1 MKKLL
6 TLSILLL
13 QVVVLFA
20 QEKNNFIEGYL
31 TSAERKVDQPF
42 LERFSTSERGN
53 ITFVAN
59 NILNR
64 DPANTPYNGFTGNH
78 SFNLQYIDI
87 DGDSNTFSSS
97 KSTLNLPNCSEV
109 TYAGLYWAGIYPYD
123 NWSEEPGA
131 NSRDSDFNKMKF
143 KVPGGNYIDIVAD
156 KFDVTKR
163 ELIYDDGITTEKP
176 YVCYKDVTT
185 ILQGLTDI
193 NGSPIP
199 NGDYYGANIKATLG
213 TDNVGSRLGSS
224 AGWVLVVI
232 YKNENESSKKFYLF
246 DGFSTIKSSTNP
258 FTDVNI
264 TGFQTV
270 PSGPVRANLLVGA
283 LEGDRSIS
291 GDAFQIKRPSG
302 GFETL
307 TTGNLNTTNNF
318 FNGSITFN
326 NNHLTNR
333 VPNSRNT
340 LGFDVDLFSLNNP
353 TKSILN
359 NNQTETTL
367 RFTTSGDSYWPFL
380 LGMSVEIIEPKIQ
393 LIKTIED
400 AAGNPVPPNMGVD
413 FGDEI
418 FYSIKFQN
426 VGTDNALNTEL
437 IDLLPK
443 NVDLIESDI
452 ILPAGLTAADY
463 TYTPPAI
470 GNGFRGELRF
480 NIPDGMVTEN
490 GAEYEIKLKVQ
501 VVSSC
506 NDLRDVCSN
515 VIMNQAFANYD
526 SDEGGTP
533 RVINEPSFSGIDACN
548 LGTVGTSNFL
558 IDTSGCTFERT
569 QILCGA
575 NTDLV
580 AGDGFASYSWVNAN
594 NLGTVIGTNQILTVT
609 QGGTYIVTKTVPN
622 NSPAGCVSTTETVHV
637 TAFNTVVNPLA
648 NFADQV
654 LNSCPNNIELAEIY
668 LCGNAGTRDIN
679 LPFVVPPAGTIGTTV
694 RWFELVSCP
703 TPTTIAGCANVD
715 SGCNWTDLGTD
726 LSKTF
731 NDAGQY
737 KLEVLYDG
745 QCPKTYYFNV
755 YKATLNP
762 AIVKEDLICG
772 ASADI
777 VINNIP
783 AGYEYSLT
791 GPGGFNAPF
800 QLSNT
805 FTVTAPGDYDLSIR
819 LANGSAATCTYTFP
833 AINIQETTID
843 LDVITTN
850 MQCANEPAQIR
861 VQVSGAPG
869 DYTYTLTQ
877 GTNTIA
883 TEGPTAN
890 NDYTFNV
897 TDGGNYTVRVST
909 AQCTATEDVVINEP
923 AELNLTAIP
932 TKDISCVGGTSNGV
946 ITLNPSGGVLSGTDV
961 YSFAIWSK
969 DGVPLYA
976 NISDIPASAYFTN
989 TTHQVIN
996 GQEGVYTFVVV
1007 DSNNCTTISTPV
1019 TINVEPELQFNHT
1032 VTNIS
1037 CNGLT
1042 DGSIN
1047 VNVVGSDLG
1056 FSPIE
1061 YSINGAGG
1069 PWNTTG
1075 VFNNLSANP
1084 NYTVTIRASKTGYQC
1099 AYEITNIGITEPLPL
1114 NGGDVVGTNYECNTA
1129 GNTILGTL
1137 TFTPPTGGTGAYT
1150 YYYKLDSDPTFIA
1163 VTGTTVSGLVAG
1175 TYNVKAE
1182 DARGC
1187 ERNLTDVVID
1197 PIPGAP
1203 TLNHSIEYNCE
1214 GEGTIT
1220 VTPFNAAYTYTLDGG
1235 TPQTGANANIF
1246 VNTAIGSHTIRVN
1259 YFGNCRLDLPVTVQP
1274 GNIFSGSIDSSS
1286 DSECFG
1292 ADNGTISIAATN
1304 VVGTTFEYSTDGGTT
1319 WSATSDNPYRVIGLA
1334 ADTYNV
1340 FIRETDGGKTCV
1352 IDLGNVVITQPDELT
1367 LSASAT
1373 QIPTCVLPST
1383 GTITAVA
1390 SGGVPPYEFS
1400 IDNGTSWQSSPIF
1413 SNVPARATDYI
1424 VMIRDSRNCNECG
1437 CTSNLFENG
1446 SFEQPARAGTTFSIY
1461 NENSVPGWDST
1472 ANDNRIEIWYNNFNG
1487 VPAHNGVAHAELN
1500 ANLESSLFQEY
1511 CTQPGDVIS
1520 WSVAHRG
1527 RRGTDVATVKIG
1539 DDLATASVVETM
1551 SDGTSAWGVYSG
1563 TYTVPVGQSTTVIAF
1578 DAVST
1583 AGGNISV
1590 GNFIDDVKITIA
1602 RNNCIPV
1609 SIPLIEPTPVAF
1621 TVTPEVCFNGT
1632 NGTLTVNVTSGNG
1645 NYLYSLDGGTTTQTS
1660 NVFTGL
1666 TAGTYNVTVT
1676 DGLSCT
1682 IPPVAAIINEQITA
1696 TVVPTNEICNT
1707 LGVITITPG
1716 GGDGN
1721 YQYVVTP
1728 VAPTVG
1734 AVITTTTSPINVS
1747 AGTYSVSVRDQGG
1760 AVGYC
1765 EYSENVTITRIVDP
1779 TVVVTAVQPDC
1790 SGGTGTVNIAISNGT
1805 SNYTTTLTLQG
1816 APGTVH
1822 TSGPSSDAAISFGT
1836 LAEGTYD
1843 VLVTDANGCTN
1854 ALPET
1859 VTITAPNAI
1868 TGDSRQ
1874 SQDYTCLQL
1883 GEITVENV
1891 VGGTPPYTYT
1901 LSDGTTTTTHT
1912 TDTVT
1917 FDHVFTGLTDG
1928 SYTVTISDVNTC
1940 NFVTTPTVVIP
1951 ALPTAPGL
1959 TSAVAYNCDGTGN
1972 ITITALPAGVYNYTL
1987 GATTNTTGIFNDLS
2001 DGTYT
2006 VTVDY
2011 GSDCTVDVVNI
2022 TILDNQE
2029 FTAVVTNQTN
2039 PVCIGDTNG
2048 TIEVTASFPST
2059 VPTDFDYSL
2068 DGGGTWIA
2076 SGANPFTIPNLDN
2089 ITYNILVKP
2098 TGAPVTD
2105 CNITLDPVVL
2115 SDPSPIVVA
2124 ATVTKD
2130 ITCDADPT
2138 LDGATIT
2145 ITPTTSGGNGAAYT
2159 YELFDNAT
2167 ATGAAVQVGAPF
2179 TDIDIAGDYWV
2190 VAIDVES
2197 CRSTPVLVN
2206 VPDKAALAFTVT
2218 PEVCYDGTNGTLTVN
2233 ITTGNGNY
2241 LYSLDGGTTTQA
2253 SNVFTGLTDGTYNV
2267 TVIDGFECTTT
2278 ESATIN
2284 EQITATVVPTN
2295 EICNTLGVITI
2306 TPGGG
2311 DGNYQYVVTPV
2322 APTVGA
2328 VITTTTSPINVSAGT
2343 YSVSV
2348 RDQGGAVGYCEYSE
2362 NVTITRIVDPTVVV
2376 TAVQPDCSGGTGTVN
2391 IAISNGTSNYTTT
2404 LTLQGAPGT
2413 VHTSGPSSDAAI
2425 SFGTLAEGTYDVLV
2439 TDVNGCT
2446 NALPETVTITAPN
2459 AITGDSRQSQD
2470 YTCLQLG
2477 EITVENV
2484 VGGTPP
2490 YTYTLSDGTTTTTH
2504 TTDTVTFDHVFT
2516 GLTDGSYT
2524 VTISDVNTCNFVTTP
2539 TVVIPALPTAPGL
2552 TSAVAYNC
2560 DGTGNITITALPA
2573 GVYNYTLGA
2582 TTNTTG
2588 IFNDLSDGT
2597 YTVTVDYG
2605 SDCTVDVV
2613 NITILDN
2620 QEFTAVVTNQT
2631 NPVCIGDT
2639 NGTIEVTASF
2649 PSTVPTDFDYSL
2661 DGGGTWIASGA
2672 NPFTIPN
2679 LDNIT
2684 YNILVK
2690 PTGAPVTDC
2699 NITLDPVVLSD
2710 PSPIVVAATV
2720 TKDITCDADPTLDG
2734 ATITIT
2740 PTTSGGNG
2748 AAYTY
2753 ELFDNATATGAAVQ
2767 VGAPF
2772 TDIDIAGDYW
2782 VVAIDV
2788 ESCRSTPVLVNVPDK
2803 AALAFTVTPEV
2814 CYDGT
2819 NGTLTVNITTGNG
2832 NYLYSLDGGTTT
2844 QASNVFT
2851 GLTDGTYNVTVID
2864 GFECTTT
2871 ESATINEQITATVV
2885 PTNEICNTL
2894 GVITITPGGG
2904 DGNYQ
2909 YVVTPVAPTVG
2920 AVITTTTSPIN
2931 VSAGTYSV
2939 SVRDQGGAVGYCEY
2953 SENVTI
2959 TRIVDPTVVVTAVQP
2974 DCSGG
2979 TGTVNIAISNGTS
2992 NYTTTL
2998 TLQGAPGTVH
3008 TSGPSSDAA
3017 ISFGTLAEGTYD
3029 VLVTDANGC
3038 TNALPETVTI
3048 TAPNAITGDSR
3059 QSQDYT
3065 CLQLGEITVENVVG
3079 GTPPYTYTLSDGT
3092 TTTTHTTDT
3101 VTFDH
3106 VFTGLTDGSYT
3117 VTISDVNTCNFVTT
3131 PTVVIPA
3138 LPTAPGLTSAVA
3150 YNCDGTGNITITAL
3164 PAGVYNYTL
3173 GATTNTT
3180 GIFND
3185 LSDGTYTVTVDYGSD
3200 CTVDVVNITILDNQ
3214 EFTAVV
3220 TNQTN
3225 PVCIG
3230 DTNGTIEVTASFPST
3245 VPTDF
3250 DYSLDGGGTWIA
3262 SGANPF
3268 TIPNLDNITYNILV
3282 KPTGAPVT
3290 DCNITLDPVVLSDPS
3305 PIVVA
3310 ATVTKDIT
3318 CDADPTL
3325 DGATITITPTTSGGN
3340 GAAYTYELFDNATA
3354 TGAAV
3359 QVGAPFTDIDTAG
3372 DYWVVAI
3379 DVESCRSTPVLVNV
3393 PVRETIVF
3401 TAVPQC
3407 YDGANGVI
3415 DINITSGNG
3424 TYEFSLD
3431 GTTWQTPTPANA
3443 TSFSITGLSN
3453 IAYTVE
3459 IRDIKGCTQTE
3470 NVTINNALVAT
3481 ATPTNASCIPLVS
3494 PTGQIEVFPAG
3505 GSTIGYEFSVVTDG
3519 SAAGVFSATNPIT
3532 NLAAGTYDVYV
3543 RDDANCEFIIQD
3555 VVIEQITPV
3564 AITITG
3570 NQPTCNGDTGSID
3583 GVITANT
3590 GQSPHTIT
3598 IADSGGVIAIRTLTG
3613 FVGTN
3618 FSFNNLP
3625 AETYTVA
3632 ITDNLGCTDSQSVT
3646 LVDPQAIVMDIAGI
3660 LPPGCAID
3668 PSQTGF
3674 NFINIDPNDYLPN
3687 TLQYSIDNGTSWVNF
3702 TATGGQI
3709 RGLNS
3714 GDKVQPV
3721 LQTIDGSGNTLCL
3734 VAYGE
3739 YEIIYN
3745 VTGLIVDPVANPG
3758 NCAVGFSVT
3767 VEALGGSPLS
3777 TFEFAINTP
3786 TGWVGPDA
3794 LNNGT
3799 LLDPDRTFT
3808 FTGLTPGLTYEFFVR
3823 DTTTGCIQQNNE
3835 DLYVDYT
3842 PSVPITSL
3850 VNNQSCFGSNAG
3862 QITFSISNPSLDLS
3876 NNFTWTLYERDL
3888 VTNLGAP
3895 VSAAYTNVSQTGL
3908 ADIIVTGLAAGNY
3921 YIVLT
3926 NDIGTCDFGSTDV
3939 LINVGTEI
3947 TGTLN
3952 PVTDITC
3959 NVDGVVRIENVT
3971 GGFGGYTYEVTSIT
3985 NTTIV
3990 PPITIAAGVT
4000 TFNVAYTDVIDPALP
4015 VNITI
4020 GVTDINGCT
4029 TILTPNPVVLNVS
4042 DSPIISL
4049 DAVSTCD
4056 VNKTITVSAA
4066 GGLAPY
4072 QYSINGGV
4080 FSSPTATPFVASGLA
4095 AGSYDITVRDSNGCT
4110 DVLNN
4115 TVIHESI
4122 AFDAVVTLNAVCTV
4136 DGQVTLTINSGS
4148 HLTGGV
4154 TADYSY
4160 SLDGNPAVSFGAGNT
4175 TAVLNLAPAT
4185 YTVSIVDNN
4194 TTCVTPIKSVNVL
4207 IPAQPVF
4214 TTNVV
4219 DATCNGGANGS
4230 IGVSVT
4236 AGLTPYTYSIVQTA
4250 GTGLLAGQ
4258 ATWDAA
4264 SSSFIAVPAGTY
4276 TVTVTGDNGC
4286 STDEL
4291 NVVVDDNDPLT
4302 VTAPLAVQFAC
4313 AANTNNVQNATL
4325 SINALDGSG
4334 VSGGSTVYSTVRLYH
4349 DVLGDNPADNSTN
4362 RTDDVEITTVS
4373 VTGTDHV
4380 FSITDVAG
4388 GSYYV
4393 EVVDSA
4399 SCMSLSGS
4407 TAINAFDAITDI
4419 TITQAKAIDC
4429 TTGDN
4434 ITVKTLT
4441 DIANVTYNIISA
4453 PAGYV
4458 GSTTELVALGT
4469 SSASFTD
4476 LPTGTYEITA
4486 THPVTGCVFTK
4497 EYTVDAEPAFTAIAN
4512 NPQTTCFGVSGGS
4525 IDVSFDV
4532 STPYTLGYD
4541 YEVLTSAGASL
4552 VPAVTGSGVGNVTET
4567 IAGLAAGTYYVSIN
4581 MSPNTPFCTI
4591 QTNEFTI
4598 VEPTAILSVTGL
4610 VDPGVS
4616 CTGISDATITAT
4628 GAAGFGG
4635 YTYQL
4640 EVTGAPNVPYRAGD
4654 AFATNTNNNVFT
4666 GLPAGNYTIR
4676 VRDVNGCEGSSAD
4689 VVVAAPVAVTF
4700 GVVELDNSCDTS
4712 VGGSIAV
4719 TAAGGTG
4726 SYTYVLT
4733 NGAGVEVGNTGVIA
4747 ITTHTFANLSAEDY
4761 TVSVTDS
4768 NGCAAPAGAA
4778 ITISEDLVFSLAT
4791 TKDLTCSAPMA
4802 GTVVITVASGS
4813 NNYTYEVAGPVGFTA
4828 IPAGSAFISG
4838 QTFSPTVAGTYTV
4851 TVTDEDA
4858 SPAACPVVRT
4868 IDIAAAL
4875 QPVFTTNVVDAT
4887 CNGGANGSIGVSVT
4901 AGLTPYTY
4909 SIVQTAGTGLL
4920 AGQATWDAAS
4930 SSFIAVP
4937 AGTYTVTVTGDNGC
4951 STDELN
4957 VVVDDND
4964 PLTVTAPLAVQF
4976 ACAANTNNVQNA
4988 TLSINALD
4996 GSGVSGGST
5005 VYSTVRLYHDVL
5017 GDNPADNSTNRTDDV
5032 EITTVSVT
5040 GTDHVFSIT
5049 DVAGGSYY
5057 VEVVDSAS
5065 CMSLSGSTAINAF
5078 DAITDITITQ
5088 AKAIDCT
5095 TGDNITVKTLTDI
5108 ANVTYNIISAPAGY
5122 VGSTTELVA
5131 LGTSSASFTDLPT
5144 GTYEI
5149 TATHPVT
5156 GCVFTKEYTVD
5167 AEPAFTAI
5175 ANNPQTT
5182 CFGVSGGSIDV
5193 SFDVSTPYTLGYDY
5207 EVLTSAGASLVPAV
5221 TGSGVG
5227 NVTETIAGLA
5237 AGTYYV
5243 SINMSPNTPFCTI
5256 QTNEFTI
5263 VEPTAILSVTG
5274 LVDPGV
5280 SCTGISDAT
5289 ITATGAAG
5297 FGGYT
5302 YQLEVTGAPNVPYRA
5317 GDAFAT
5323 NTNNNV
5329 FTGLPAGNYT
5339 IRVRDVNGCEGS
5351 SADVVVAAPVA
5362 VTFGVVELD
5371 NSCDTSVGG
5380 SIAVTAAGGTG
5391 SYTYVLTNGAGVEVG
5406 NTGVIAITTHTFANL
5421 SAEDYT
5427 VSVTD
5432 SNGCAAPAGAAITIS
5447 EDLVFSL
5454 ATTKDLTCSA
5464 PMAGTVVITVA
5475 SGSNNYTYEVA
5486 GPVGFTAIPAGSAF
5500 ISGQTFSPTVAGTY
5514 TVTVTDEDAS
5524 PAACPVVRTI
5534 DIAAAL
5540 QPVFT
5545 TNVVD
5550 ATCNGG
5556 ANGSIGV
5563 SVTAGLTPYT
5573 YSIVQTAGTGLLA
5586 GQATWDAAS
5595 SSFIAVP
5602 AGTYTVTVT
5611 GDNGCS
5617 TDELNVVVNDN
5628 PLLTVTAPTAVQFA
5642 CAANTNNV
5650 QNATLSID
5658 ALDGSGVSGGSTVYS
5673 TVRLYHDV
5681 NGDNPADNSTN
5692 RTDDIEVTTVSV
5704 TGTDHVFIITDVAG
5718 GSYYVEVVDNASC
5731 MSLSGSTTINAFDAI
5746 TDITITQAKAIDCT
5760 TGDNITVKTLT
5771 DIANVT
5777 YNIISAP
5784 AGYVGSTTELVA
5796 LGTSSAS
5803 FTDLPTGTYEIT
5815 ATHPVTGCVFTKEYT
5830 VDAEPAF
5837 TAIAN
5842 NPQTTCFGV
5851 SGGSIDV
5858 SFDVSTPY
5866 TLGYDYEVLTSAGAS
5881 LVPAVTGSGVGNA
5894 TETIAGLPAGTYY
5907 VSINMSP
5914 NTPFCTIQTNEFTI
5928 VEPAAILSVSGI
5940 VDPGVSCTGISD
5952 ATITAT
5958 GAAGFGGYTYQL
5970 EVTGAPNVPYRAGD
5984 AFATNLNNNVFTG
5997 LPAGNYTI
6005 RVRDVNGCEGSSAD
6019 VVVAAPVAVTFG
6031 VVELDNS
6038 CDTSVGGSIAV
6049 TAAGGTGSYTY
6060 VLTNG
6065 AGVEVGNTG
6074 VIATTT
6080 HTFANLSAEDYTVSV
6095 TDSNG
6100 CAAPAGAA
6108 ITISEDLVFSL
6119 ATTKDLTCSAPM
6131 AGTVVITVA
6140 SGSNN
6145 YTYEVAGPVG
6155 FTAIPAGSAF
6165 ISGQTFS
6172 PTVAGTYTVTVTD
6185 EDASPAAC
6193 PVVRTIDI
6201 AVEKQPIFTAT
6212 AVIDDI
6218 CNGSSDGAISM
6229 TPVNNG
6235 ISPLTY
6241 TIAPIAGTLDVAT
6254 STFEDLPA
6262 GIYTITATGTNGCS
6276 SIRNVT
6282 ITENADIDISGAVTI
6297 SEFGCTTGNETNNAV
6312 VSVNTVG
6319 VGGTGNFVRAVFV
6332 YDNGTP
6338 GDTTDDLTQDSGVFS
6353 YTVTN
6358 EVGGQITVTVFDD
6371 NNCSDTIIR
6380 TINPFARIT
6389 GVTVTSQ
6396 KAIDCNN
6403 GEDIIATYTST
6414 IAIANVEYR
6423 LYNDTT
6429 GLLMEPIR
6437 TIDGDF
6443 ISLLATGNYRIEIE
6457 NTDTNCVFTEY
6468 YTVDETPEYELIV
6481 NNIQRACSGGNGSVD
6496 LIFNPSTPY
6505 VDIYSY
6511 EVFNVG
6517 GVTTGQI
6524 GNGIGNA
6531 VTTIN
6536 TLPEGDYYIVVNMP
6550 NTPFCT
6556 VTSGNFTVEEPD
6568 TALTLSEELTY
6579 LKCNILTSGEVDLTA
6594 QGGWGAYEYEL
6605 INTTTSVTIQNFGN
6619 NNVITGLEAGNYQAT
6634 VRDANN
6640 CREVIT
6646 FQLDP
6651 GTTITGSYTV
6661 TPNDCIGEY
6670 TATIEAINVL
6680 GGQLQDAPINYMYA
6694 LEYPDGTRTTTQASP
6709 VFANLS
6715 AGVGYSVIISD
6726 GYSCDG
6732 RVGPIDIVDPTKTV
6746 ASANI
6751 TADITCNR
6759 AQATVEVSG
6768 SGGTGPYE
6776 FSIDGVNFLA
6786 PNAGLN
6792 YIFSV
6797 DAGEHNFY
6805 VRDTESCISDPR
6817 VITINSYAALTA
6829 TLDTASAFITCNGDA
6844 NAVLSANAEN
6854 GLGNYEYQLLDGSD
6868 TPIDGT
6874 WQTSNSFS
6882 NLDVGTYKINVRS
6895 TKGLDVCTTT
6905 TGQHTITQPLPLI
6918 GTAVATQNVTCF
6930 GTNTGIITATGQD
6943 GNGDYE
6949 FNIVSEPSSPE
6960 YPENK
6965 YVKNGVFE
6973 NLAAGVYWVTVKDI
6987 IGCVNAPIRVEI
6999 IEPDELE
7006 ISLVSIA
7013 EQTCLSSPTP
7023 IITVDVQGGTQP
7035 YFISINNVELATPF
7049 NQNQIAIGAA
7059 AGIQANTTYLIS
7071 VRDSGGGCPP
7081 KSIAPL
7087 TTIESVDLEL
7097 TVDFEYTCPTGNI
7110 IKAIVA
7116 DKYKNNMSYSLYL
7129 GGTLVTTNT
7138 TGEFIDV
7145 AAGNGYTVTAT
7156 DTVTSCSES
7165 LASDPI
7171 DIEDIQALTMT
7182 IDDSQKNKLI
7192 ANVDFGLP
7200 PYSFTVDGVDYE
7212 DENEIVILQTKDYTI
7227 TVTDARGCEV
7237 TMTVRGVYVT
7247 ITVLNLFTPDGDGVN
7262 DFWYPLEVENYHN
7275 LKVYIFDRY
7284 AREITKFRGM
7294 QQGWDG
7300 TYDGKPLP
7308 AGDYWYTLYYNE
7320 LSGEEKK
7327 LMGHFTLYR

>member
-1 MKKLL
+1 
-6 TLSILLL
+6 
-13 QVVVLFA
+13 
-20 QEKNNFIEGYL
+20 
-31 TSAERKVDQPF
+31 
-42 LERFSTSERGN
+42 
-53 ITFVAN
+53 
-59 NILNR
+59 
-64 DPANTPYNGFTGNH
+64 
-78 SFNLQYIDI
+78 
-87 DGDSNTFSSS
+87 
-97 KSTLNLPNCSEV
+97 
-109 TYAGLYWAGIYPYD
+109 
-123 NWSEEPGA
+123 
-131 NSRDSDFNKMKF
+131 
-143 KVPGGNYIDIVAD
+143 
-156 KFDVTKR
+156 
-163 ELIYDDGITTEKP
+163 
-176 YVCYKDVTT
+176 
-185 ILQGLTDI
+185 
-193 NGSPIP
+193 
-199 NGDYYGANIKATLG
+199 
-213 TDNVGSRLGSS
+213 
-224 AGWVLVVI
+224 
-232 YKNENESSKKFYLF
+232 
-246 DGFSTIKSSTNP
+246 
-258 FTDVNI
+258 
-264 TGFQTV
+264 
-270 PSGPVRANLLVGA
+270 
-283 LEGDRSIS
+283 
-291 GDAFQIKRPSG
+291 
-302 GFETL
+302 
-307 TTGNLNTTNNF
+307 
-318 FNGSITFN
+318 
-326 NNHLTNR
+326 
-333 VPNSRNT
+333 
-340 LGFDVDLFSLNNP
+340 
-353 TKSILN
+353 
-359 NNQTETTL
+359 
-367 RFTTSGDSYWPFL
+367 
-380 LGMSVEIIEPKIQ
+380 
-393 LIKTIED
+393 
-400 AAGNPVPPNMGVD
+400 
-413 FGDEI
+413 
-418 FYSIKFQN
+418 
-426 VGTDNALNTEL
+426 
-437 IDLLPK
+437 
-443 NVDLIESDI
+443 
-452 ILPAGLTAADY
+452 
-463 TYTPPAI
+463 
-470 GNGFRGELRF
+470 
-480 NIPDGMVTEN
+480 
-490 GAEYEIKLKVQ
+490 
-501 VVSSC
+501 
-506 NDLRDVCSN
+506 
-515 VIMNQAFANYD
+515 
-526 SDEGGTP
+526 
-533 RVINEPSFSGIDACN
+533 
-548 LGTVGTSNFL
+548 
-558 IDTSGCTFERT
+558 
-569 QILCGA
+569 
-575 NTDLV
+575 
-580 AGDGFASYSWVNAN
+580 
-594 NLGTVIGTNQILTVT
+594 
-609 QGGTYIVTKTVPN
+609 
-622 NSPAGCVSTTETVHV
+622 
-637 TAFNTVVNPLA
+637 
-648 NFADQV
+648 
-654 LNSCPNNIELAEIY
+654 
-668 LCGNAGTRDIN
+668 
-679 LPFVVPPAGTIGTTV
+679 
-694 RWFELVSCP
+694 
-703 TPTTIAGCANVD
+703 
-715 SGCNWTDLGTD
+715 
-726 LSKTF
+726 
-731 NDAGQY
+731 
-737 KLEVLYDG
+737 
-745 QCPKTYYFNV
+745 
-755 YKATLNP
+755 
-762 AIVKEDLICG
+762 
-772 ASADI
+772 
-777 VINNIP
+777 
-783 AGYEYSLT
+783 
-791 GPGGFNAPF
+791 
-800 QLSNT
+800 
-805 FTVTAPGDYDLSIR
+805 
-819 LANGSAATCTYTFP
+819 
-833 AINIQETTID
+833 
-843 LDVITTN
+843 
-850 MQCANEPAQIR
+850 
-861 VQVSGAPG
+861 
-869 DYTYTLTQ
+869 
-877 GTNTIA
+877 
-883 TEGPTAN
+883 
-890 NDYTFNV
+890 
-897 TDGGNYTVRVST
+897 
-909 AQCTATEDVVINEP
+909 
-923 AELNLTAIP
+923 
-932 TKDISCVGGTSNGV
+932 
-946 ITLNPSGGVLSGTDV
+946 
-961 YSFAIWSK
+961 
-969 DGVPLYA
+969 
-976 NISDIPASAYFTN
+976 
-989 TTHQVIN
+989 
-996 GQEGVYTFVVV
+996 
-1007 DSNNCTTISTPV
+1007 
-1019 TINVEPELQFNHT
+1019 
-1032 VTNIS
+1032 
-1037 CNGLT
+1037 
-1042 DGSIN
+1042 
-1047 VNVVGSDLG
+1047 
-1056 FSPIE
+1056 
-1061 YSINGAGG
+1061 
-1069 PWNTTG
+1069 
-1075 VFNNLSANP
+1075 
-1084 NYTVTIRASKTGYQC
+1084 
-1099 AYEITNIGITEPLPL
+1099 
-1114 NGGDVVGTNYECNTA
+1114 
-1129 GNTILGTL
+1129 
-1137 TFTPPTGGTGAYT
+1137 
-1150 YYYKLDSDPTFIA
+1150 
-1163 VTGTTVSGLVAG
+1163 
-1175 TYNVKAE
+1175 
-1182 DARGC
+1182 
-1187 ERNLTDVVID
+1187 
-1197 PIPGAP
+1197 
-1203 TLNHSIEYNCE
+1203 
-1214 GEGTIT
+1214 
-1220 VTPFNAAYTYTLDGG
+1220 
-1235 TPQTGANANIF
+1235 
-1246 VNTAIGSHTIRVN
+1246 
-1259 YFGNCRLDLPVTVQP
+1259 
-1274 GNIFSGSIDSSS
+1274 
-1286 DSECFG
+1286 
-1292 ADNGTISIAATN
+1292 
-1304 VVGTTFEYSTDGGTT
+1304 
-1319 WSATSDNPYRVIGLA
+1319 
-1334 ADTYNV
+1334 
-1340 FIRETDGGKTCV
+1340 
-1352 IDLGNVVITQPDELT
+1352 
-1367 LSASAT
+1367 
-1373 QIPTCVLPST
+1373 
-1383 GTITAVA
+1383 
-1390 SGGVPPYEFS
+1390 
-1400 IDNGTSWQSSPIF
+1400 
-1413 SNVPARATDYI
+1413 
-1424 VMIRDSRNCNECG
+1424 
-1437 CTSNLFENG
+1437 
-1446 SFEQPARAGTTFSIY
+1446 
-1461 NENSVPGWDST
+1461 
-1472 ANDNRIEIWYNNFNG
+1472 
-1487 VPAHNGVAHAELN
+1487 
-1500 ANLESSLFQEY
+1500 
-1511 CTQPGDVIS
+1511 
-1520 WSVAHRG
+1520 
-1527 RRGTDVATVKIG
+1527 
-1539 DDLATASVVETM
+1539 M
-1551 SDGTSAWGVYSG
+1551 SDGRTAWGVYSG

-1583 AGGNISV
+1583 ASGSISV

-1621 TVTPEVCFNGT
+1621 TVTPEVCYDGT

-1645 NYLYSLDGGTTTQTS
+1645 NYLYSLDGGTTTQAS
-1660 NVFTGL
+1660 NIFTGL
-1666 TAGTYNVTVT
+1666 TDGTYNVTVT

-1682 IPPVAAIINEQITA
+1682 IPPVSATINPQITG

-1765 EYSENVTITRIVDP
+1765 EYSENVTITRIADPTVVVTAVQPDCSGGTGTVNIAISNGTSNYTTTLTLQGAPGTVHTSGPSSDAAISFGTLAEGIYDVLVTDANGCTNALPETVTITAPNAITGDSRQSQDYTCLQLGEITVENVVGGTPPYTYTLSDGTTTTTHTTDTVTFDHVFTGLTDGSYTVTISDVNTCNFVTTPTVVIPALPTAPGLTSAVAYNCDGTGNITITALPAGVYNYTLGATTNTTGIFNDLSDGTYTVTVDYGSDCTVDVVNITILDNQEFTAVVTNQTNPVCIGDTNGTIEVTASFPSTVPTDFDYSLDGGGTWIASGANPFTIPNLDNITYNILVKPTGAPVTDCNITLDPVVLSDPSPIVVAATVTKDITCDADPSLDGATITITPTTSGGNGAAYTYELFDNATATGAAVQVGAPFTDIDIAGDYWVVAIDVESCRSIPVLVNVPDKAALAFTVTPEVCYNGTNGTLTVNITSGNGNYLYSLDGGTTTQASNIFTGLTDGTYNVTVIDGFECTTTEPATINPQITGTVVPTNEICNTLGVITITPGGGDGNYQYVVTPVAPTVGAVITTTTSPINVSAGTYSVSVRDQGGAVGYCEYSENVTITRIADP

-2076 SGANPFTIPNLDN
+2076 SGANPFIIPNLDN

-2130 ITCDADPT
+2130 ITCDADPS

-2197 CRSTPVLVN
+2197 CRSIPVLVN

-2218 PEVCYDGTNGTLTVN
+2218 PEVCYNGTNGTLTVN
-2233 ITTGNGNY
+2233 ITSGNGNY

-2253 SNVFTGLTDGTYNV
+2253 SNIFTGLTDGTYNV

-2278 ESATIN
+2278 EPATIN
-2284 EQITATVVPTN
+2284 PQITGTVVPTN

-2362 NVTITRIVDPTVVV
+2362 NVTITRI
-2376 TAVQPDCSGGTGTVN
+2376 A
-2391 IAISNGTSNYTTT
+2391 
-2404 LTLQGAPGT
+2404 
-2413 VHTSGPSSDAAI
+2413 
-2425 SFGTLAEGTYDVLV
+2425 
-2439 TDVNGCT
+2439 
-2446 NALPETVTITAPN
+2446 
-2459 AITGDSRQSQD
+2459 
-2470 YTCLQLG
+2470 
-2477 EITVENV
+2477 
-2484 VGGTPP
+2484 
-2490 YTYTLSDGTTTTTH
+2490 
-2504 TTDTVTFDHVFT
+2504 
-2516 GLTDGSYT
+2516 
-2524 VTISDVNTCNFVTTP
+2524 
-2539 TVVIPALPTAPGL
+2539 
-2552 TSAVAYNC
+2552 
-2560 DGTGNITITALPA
+2560 
-2573 GVYNYTLGA
+2573 
-2582 TTNTTG
+2582 
-2588 IFNDLSDGT
+2588 
-2597 YTVTVDYG
+2597 
-2605 SDCTVDVV
+2605 
-2613 NITILDN
+2613 
-2620 QEFTAVVTNQT
+2620 
-2631 NPVCIGDT
+2631 
-2639 NGTIEVTASF
+2639 
-2649 PSTVPTDFDYSL
+2649 
-2661 DGGGTWIASGA
+2661 
-2672 NPFTIPN
+2672 
-2679 LDNIT
+2679 
-2684 YNILVK
+2684 
-2690 PTGAPVTDC
+2690 
-2699 NITLDPVVLSD
+2699 
-2710 PSPIVVAATV
+2710 
-2720 TKDITCDADPTLDG
+2720 
-2734 ATITIT
+2734 
-2740 PTTSGGNG
+2740 
-2748 AAYTY
+2748 
-2753 ELFDNATATGAAVQ
+2753 
-2767 VGAPF
+2767 
-2772 TDIDIAGDYW
+2772 
-2782 VVAIDV
+2782 
-2788 ESCRSTPVLVNVPDK
+2788 
-2803 AALAFTVTPEV
+2803 
-2814 CYDGT
+2814 
-2819 NGTLTVNITTGNG
+2819 
-2832 NYLYSLDGGTTT
+2832 
-2844 QASNVFT
+2844 
-2851 GLTDGTYNVTVID
+2851 
-2864 GFECTTT
+2864 
-2871 ESATINEQITATVV
+2871 
-2885 PTNEICNTL
+2885 
-2894 GVITITPGGG
+2894 
-2904 DGNYQ
+2904 
-2909 YVVTPVAPTVG
+2909 
-2920 AVITTTTSPIN
+2920 
-2931 VSAGTYSV
+2931 
-2939 SVRDQGGAVGYCEY
+2939 
-2953 SENVTI
+2953 
-2959 TRIVDPTVVVTAVQP
+2959 DPTVVVTAVQP

-3268 TIPNLDNITYNILV
+3268 IIPNLDNITYNILV

-3318 CDADPTL
+3318 CDADPSL

-3359 QVGAPFTDIDTAG
+3359 QVGAPFTDIDIAG

-3481 ATPTNASCIPLVS
+3481 ATPTNASCIPLGT
-3494 PTGQIEVFPAG
+3494 PTGQIEVFPTG
-3505 GSTIGYEFSVVTDG
+3505 GSTTGYEFSVVTDG
-3519 SAAGVFSATNPIT
+3519 STAGVFSATNPIT

-3564 AITITG
+3564 TITITD
-3570 NQPTCNGDTGSID
+3570 NQPTCNGRTGSIK

-3598 IADSGGVIAIRTLTG
+3598 IADSGGIIVARTLAG
-3613 FVGTN
+3613 FIGTN
-3618 FSFNNLP
+3618 FNFDNLP
-3625 AETYTVA
+3625 AETYTVE
-3632 ITDNLGCTDSQSVT
+3632 ITDDLGCTDSQSVT
-3646 LVDPQAIVMDIAGI
+3646 LVDPPALTISIVPERPICGTPFALGTNETLFGYDFTGFPTILAPNKLQFSVDNGVTWQDSPIFRGTDGSPDFNYGTVTFPAIRITDIATESI
-3660 LPPGCAID
+3660 TYC
-3668 PSQTGF
+3668 F
-3674 NFINIDPNDYLPN
+3674 N
-3687 TLQYSIDNGTSWVNF
+3687 SI
-3702 TATGGQI
+3702 
-3709 RGLNS
+3709 
-3714 GDKVQPV
+3714 
-3721 LQTIDGSGNTLCL
+3721 GSYTMPFEVSPL
-3734 VAYGE
+3734 VV
-3739 YEIIYN
+3739 N
-3745 VTGLIVDPVANPG
+3745 VTTNSADCTAGAEAVVNVSGGVGNYQYTYNTIQVAPGPSGWQPAGLGTA
-3758 NCAVGFSVT
+3758 ATTYTFS
-3767 VEALGGSPLS
+3767 
-3777 TFEFAINTP
+3777 
-3786 TGWVGPDA
+3786 
-3794 LNNGT
+3794 
-3799 LLDPDRTFT
+3799 
-3808 FTGLTPGLTYEFFVR
+3808 GLTPGRTYYFFVKDLGDNDCVKVDDTFIIDIDVVITPSILSQSCNGGNTGSLQFDID
-3823 DTTTGCIQQNNE
+3823 DTTSNLLTGGVPAINWELFSLN
-3835 DLYVDYT
+3835 VVT
-3842 PSVPITSL
+3842 GVSTSVETGTQGSLAPILPTGNGTLSPGTYYL
-3850 VNNQSCFGSNAG
+3850 EIENNAG
-3862 QITFSISNPSLDLS
+3862 TCTFASPNIEILETAPINA
-3876 NNFTWTLYERDL
+3876 
-3888 VTNLGAP
+3888 NLTV
-3895 VSAAYTNVSQTGL
+3895 VS
-3908 ADIIVTGLAAGNY
+3908 
-3921 YIVLT
+3921 
-3926 NDIGTCDFGSTDV
+3926 
-3939 LINVGTEI
+3939 
-3947 TGTLN
+3947 
-3952 PVTDITC
+3952 DITC
-3959 NVDGVVRIENVT
+3959 STNGVISVNATGGTGPYTYSVASSVNFLPADATVSGTTIEFAYADVTDPTLDVT
-3971 GGFGGYTYEVTSIT
+3971 GI
-3985 NTTIV
+3985 
-3990 PPITIAAGVT
+3990 
-4000 TFNVAYTDVIDPALP
+4000 
-4015 VNITI
+4015 NITI
-4020 GVTDINGCT
+4020 TDSNGNSCST
-4029 TILTPNPVVLNVS
+4029 TVGPESLIVGQLPNIISSTPNS
-4042 DSPIISL
+4042 
-4049 DAVSTCD
+4049 CG
-4056 VNKTITVSAA
+4056 VNKTITTRVNSGTGPYQFSVDAGA
-4066 GGLAPY
+4066 FSSSIALDGGLGYAEF
-4072 QYSINGGV
+4072 IAENL
-4080 FSSPTATPFVASGLA
+4080 TPGNHI
-4095 AGSYDITVRDSNGCT
+4095 ITIRDANGCT
-4110 DVLNN
+4110 VTTNSDIQQSLEYTVTSTKNLTCDTPSPADEATYDVNVTSGSGVYTYEITG
-4115 TVIHESI
+4115 TVSGVVITAGTALPSNP
-4122 AFDAVVTLNAVCTV
+4122 FTFSTAVAEDYTIIITDTAETPNC
-4136 DGQVTLTINSGS
+4136 TLTKTFEVKAA
-4148 HLTGGV
+4148 L
-4154 TADYSY
+4154 
-4160 SLDGNPAVSFGAGNT
+4160 
-4175 TAVLNLAPAT
+4175 
-4185 YTVSIVDNN
+4185 
-4194 TTCVTPIKSVNVL
+4194 
-4207 IPAQPVF
+4207 QPVF

-4236 AGLTPYTYSIVQTA
+4236 TGLTPYTYSIVQTA
-4250 GTGLLAGQ
+4250 GSGLLAGQ

-4291 NVVVDDNDPLT
+4291 NIIVEDNPLLT

-4325 SINALDGSG
+4325 SINALAGSG

-4349 DVLGDNPADNSTN
+4349 DVNGDNPADNSTN
-4362 RTDDVEITTVS
+4362 RADDVEVTTVS

-4380 FSITDVAG
+4380 FIITDVAG

-4399 SCMSLSGS
+4399 SCMSLSAS
-4407 TAINAFDAITDI
+4407 TTINAFDAITDI
-4419 TITQAKAIDC
+4419 TITQTKAIDC

-4458 GSTTELVALGT
+4458 GSTAELVVLGT

-4567 IAGLAAGTYYVSIN
+4567 IAGLPAGTYYVSIN

-4628 GAAGFGG
+4628 GADGFGG

-4654 AFATNTNNNVFT
+4654 AFATNLNNNVFT

-4676 VRDVNGCEGSSAD
+4676 VRDVNGCEGASAD
-4689 VVVAAPVAVTF
+4689 VLVAAPVAVTF
-4700 GVVELDNSCDTS
+4700 GVTELDNSCDTS
-4712 VGGSIAV
+4712 VGGSITV

-4726 SYTYVLT
+4726 SYTYILT
-4733 NGAGVEVGNTGVIA
+4733 NGAGAEVGNTGVIA
-4747 ITTHTFANLSAEDY
+4747 TTTHTFANLSADDY

-4768 NGCAAPAGAA
+4768 NGCAAPAGTA

-4802 GTVVITVASGS
+4802 GTVAITVASGS
-4813 NNYTYEVAGPVGFTA
+4813 GNYTYEIAGPSAVVVAGT
-4828 IPAGSAFISG
+4828 AFISG

-4887 CNGGANGSIGVSVT
+4887 CNGGANGIIGVSVT
-4901 AGLTPYTY
+4901 TGLTPYTY
-4909 SIVQTAGTGLL
+4909 SIVQTAGSGLL

-4957 VVVDDND
+4957 IIVEDN
-4964 PLTVTAPLAVQF
+4964 PLLTVTAPLAVQF

-4988 TLSINALD
+4988 TLSINALA

-5005 VYSTVRLYHDVL
+5005 VYSTVRLYHDVN
-5017 GDNPADNSTNRTDDV
+5017 GDNPADNSTNRADDV
-5032 EITTVSVT
+5032 EVTTVSVT
-5040 GTDHVFSIT
+5040 GTDHVFIIT

-5065 CMSLSGSTAINAF
+5065 CMSLSASTTINAF

-5088 AKAIDCT
+5088 TKAIDCT

-5122 VGSTTELVA
+5122 VGSTAELVV

-5227 NVTETIAGLA
+5227 NVTETIAGLP

-5289 ITATGAAG
+5289 ITATGADG

-5323 NTNNNV
+5323 NLNNNV

-5339 IRVRDVNGCEGS
+5339 IRVRDVNGCEGA
-5351 SADVVVAAPVA
+5351 SADVLVAAPVA
-5362 VTFGVVELD
+5362 VTFGVTELD

-5380 SIAVTAAGGTG
+5380 SITVTAAGGTG
-5391 SYTYVLTNGAGVEVG
+5391 SYTYILTNGAGAEVG
-5406 NTGVIAITTHTFANL
+5406 NTGVIATTTHTFANL
-5421 SAEDYT
+5421 SADDYT

-5432 SNGCAAPAGAAITIS
+5432 SNGCAAPAGTAITIS

-5464 PMAGTVVITVA
+5464 PMAGTVAITVA
-5475 SGSNNYTYEVA
+5475 SGSGNYTYEIAGPSAVVVA
-5486 GPVGFTAIPAGSAF
+5486 GTAF

-5556 ANGSIGV
+5556 ANGIIGV
-5563 SVTAGLTPYT
+5563 SVTTGLTPYT
-5573 YSIVQTAGTGLLA
+5573 YSIVQTAGSGLLA

-5617 TDELNVVVNDN
+5617 TDELNIIVEDN
-5628 PLLTVTAPTAVQFA
+5628 PLLTVTAPLAVQFA

-5650 QNATLSID
+5650 QNATLSIN
-5658 ALDGSGVSGGSTVYS
+5658 ALAGSGVSGGSTVYS

-5692 RTDDIEVTTVSV
+5692 RADDVEVTTVSV

-5718 GSYYVEVVDNASC
+5718 GSYYVEVVDSASC
-5731 MSLSGSTTINAFDAI
+5731 MSLSASTTINAFDAI
-5746 TDITITQAKAIDCT
+5746 TDITITQTKAIDCT

-5784 AGYVGSTTELVA
+5784 AGYVGSTAELVV

-5881 LVPAVTGSGVGNA
+5881 LVPAVTGSGVGNV

-5928 VEPAAILSVSGI
+5928 VEPTAILSVTGL

-5958 GAAGFGGYTYQL
+5958 GADGFGGYTYQL

-6005 RVRDVNGCEGSSAD
+6005 RVRDVNGCEGASAD
-6019 VVVAAPVAVTFG
+6019 VLVAAPVAVTFG
-6031 VVELDNS
+6031 VTELDNS
-6038 CDTSVGGSIAV
+6038 CDTSVGGSITV

-6060 VLTNG
+6060 ILTNG
-6065 AGVEVGNTG
+6065 AGAEVGNTG

-6080 HTFANLSAEDYTVSV
+6080 HTFANLSADDYTVSV

-6100 CAAPAGAA
+6100 CAAPAGTA

-6131 AGTVVITVA
+6131 AGTVAITVA
-6140 SGSNN
+6140 SGSGN
-6145 YTYEVAGPVG
+6145 YTYEIAGPSAVVVAG
-6155 FTAIPAGSAF
+6155 TAF

-6297 SEFGCTTGNETNNAV
+6297 SEFGCTAGNETNNAV

-6353 YTVTN
+6353 YTVAN
-6358 EVGGQITVTVFDD
+6358 ELGGQITVTVFDD
-6371 NNCSDTIIR
+6371 NNCSDTTIR

-6396 KAIDCNN
+6396 KTIDCNN
-6403 GEDIIATYTST
+6403 GEDIIATYSST

-6429 GLLMEPIR
+6429 GLLLEPIR

-6496 LIFNPSTPY
+6496 LTFNPSTPY

-6536 TLPEGDYYIVVNMP
+6536 TLPGGDYYIVVNMP

-6556 VTSGNFTVEEPD
+6556 VTSGNFTIEEPAN
-6568 TALTLSEELTY
+6568 ALTLSEELTY
-6579 LKCNILTSGEVDLTA
+6579 LKCNVLTSGEVDLTA
-6594 QGGWGAYEYEL
+6594 QGGWGAYQYEL
-6605 INTTTSVTIQNFGN
+6605 INTTTSVTIQNFDN

-6634 VRDANN
+6634 VRDASN
-6640 CREVIT
+6640 CIEVIT

-6680 GGQLQDAPINYMYA
+6680 GGQLQDAPISYMYA
-6694 LEYPDGTRTTTQASP
+6694 LEYPDGTRTTTQVSP
-6709 VFANLS
+6709 IFTNLS
-6715 AGVGYSVIISD
+6715 AGVGYSVIVSD

-6732 RVGPIDIVDPTKTV
+6732 RVGPIDIVDPTKTI

-6759 AQATVEVSG
+6759 TEATVEVSG

-6797 DAGEHNFY
+6797 GAGEHNFY

-6817 VITINSYAALTA
+6817 IITINSYTALTA
-6829 TLDTASAFITCNGDA
+6829 TLDTTSAFITCNGDA

-6874 WQTSNSFS
+6874 WQASNSFS

-6895 TKGLDVCTTT
+6895 TNTAGDVCSVI
-6905 TGQHTITQPLPLI
+6905 TGQYTINQPLPLV

-6930 GTNTGIITATGQD
+6930 GSNTGIITATGQD

-6949 FNIVSEPSSPE
+6949 FNLVSEPSSPE

-6987 IGCVNAPIRVEI
+6987 VGCINAPIRVEI

-7006 ISLVSIA
+7006 ISLVSVT
-7013 EQTCLSSPTP
+7013 EQVCLNSPTP

-7035 YFISINNVELATPF
+7035 YFVSINNVELATPY
-7049 NQNQIAIGAA
+7049 NQNQIEIGAA
-7059 AGIQANTTYLIS
+7059 AGIEANTTYLIS
-7071 VRDSGGGCPP
+7071 VRDSGGGCPS

-7165 LASDPI
+7165 LVSDPI

-7237 TMTVRGVYVT
+7237 TLTVRGVYVT